1 MVDAGFQSE
10 NIVVHVVEGLVNVL
24 QLTEDDNVD
33 NIIQKANETRKYTQ
47 ILPQLMQQIQKMH
60 TLMA

>member
-47 ILPQLMQQIQKMH
+47 ILP
-60 TLMA
+60 